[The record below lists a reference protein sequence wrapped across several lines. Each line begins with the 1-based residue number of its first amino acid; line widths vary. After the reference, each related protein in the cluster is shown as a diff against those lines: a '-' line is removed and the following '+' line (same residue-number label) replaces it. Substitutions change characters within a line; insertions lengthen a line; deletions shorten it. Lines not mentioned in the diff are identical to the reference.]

1 MWNKITIIAHKKI
14 NEVSCSVR
22 NTSLDSHLAMEV
34 TQTDLRRTLAE
45 DLRWKMVKGLREC

>member
-1 MWNKITIIAHKKI
+1 MWNKITIIAHEKI

-34 TQTDLRRTLAE
+34 TQTDLRRTLRRFE
-45 DLRWKMVKGLREC
+45 MEGGKGSE